1 MAVSE
6 LRGGA
11 PMVRPM
17 PQRVEHPR
25 PVEPRR
31 VEQPRAAPQR
41 VEHRQETQQV
51 QNRPA
56 PAAHDKG
63 RHVDIRA

>member
-1 MAVSE
+1 
-6 LRGGA
+6 
-11 PMVRPM
+11 M

-31 VEQPRAAPQR
+31 VEQPRPAPPR

-56 PAAHDKG
+56 PAARDKG